1 MPSDRI
7 DPITPA
13 SRGPDPVRPPL
24 LTPLEREA
32 ERRRREERRRGRSP
46 DQRRPRPPSDGD
58 GDGDGD
64 ERPRLD
70 VRG

>member
-7 DPITPA
+7 DPISSA
-13 SRGPDPVRPPL
+13 SRGPDPVRPAL

-32 ERRRREERRRGRSP
+32 ERRRREERRRGREE
-46 DQRRPRPPSDGD
+46 RRRDEPPSDGE
-58 GDGDGD
+58 

>member
-7 DPITPA
+7 DPIAPG
-13 SRGPDPVRPPL
+13 SRGPDPVRPAL

-32 ERRRREERRRGRSP
+32 ERRRREERRR
-46 DQRRPRPPSDGD
+46 QREKEPEQPPEEGE
-58 GDGDGD
+58 

>member
-1 MPSDRI
+1 MPSERI

-13 SRGPDPVRPPL
+13 SRGPDPVRPAL

-46 DQRRPRPPSDGD
+46 DGRRPEPSAER
-58 GDGDGD
+58 DGD